1 MTRTSAPD
9 AIAQPDL
16 SQGKPR
22 LPNRKI
28 QKLGATSSSVPDATP
43 NAMSDAF
50 PDAFPN
56 NNFKGETKTR
66 FHLVSDESI
75 LIRPHP

>member
-1 MTRTSAPD
+1 MTRTSVPD
-9 AIAQPDL
+9 DIPKPDL

-28 QKLGATSSSVPDATP
+28 LKLGATSSGVPNGIPGALS
-43 NAMSDAF
+43 N
-50 PDAFPN
+50 AFPN
-56 NNFKGETKTR
+56 KNLKGETKTR